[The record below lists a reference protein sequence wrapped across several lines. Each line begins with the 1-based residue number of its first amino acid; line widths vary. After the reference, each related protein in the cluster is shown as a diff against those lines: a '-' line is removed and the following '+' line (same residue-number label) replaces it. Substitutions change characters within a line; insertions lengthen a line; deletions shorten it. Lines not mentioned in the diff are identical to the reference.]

1 MDEWAFK
8 NDITKVDAVYL
19 GDFTFP
25 VTYVGLSNCYP
36 NLIITAPKMDNA
48 HKKLY
53 SRDLRIAAILL
64 IPAELTKSKG
74 E

>member
-36 NLIITAPKMDNA
+36 NLKIIAPKLDTAN
-48 HKKLY
+48 KNLY
-53 SRDLRIAAILL
+53 SRDLRIAGILL
-64 IPAELTKSKG
+64 IPTEITKSNA